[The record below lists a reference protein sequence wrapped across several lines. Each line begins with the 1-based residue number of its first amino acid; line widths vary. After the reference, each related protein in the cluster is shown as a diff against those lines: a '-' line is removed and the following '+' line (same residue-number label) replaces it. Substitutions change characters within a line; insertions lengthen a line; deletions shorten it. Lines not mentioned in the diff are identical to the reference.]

1 MRGDLRIVGGSLD
14 MLNKINERM
23 NLLFGTNINKLY
35 GPKNKNYKFIEWAG
49 MKDIENI
56 YIMVF
61 IWILSFFSKEKNV
74 YLMMLLK
81 SSKIKKNIEKNKHG
95 IKLHWR

>member
-56 YIMVF
+56 YNGFYMDF
-61 IWILSFFSKEKNV
+61 IFFLQRKKRIFDDVIEIIKNKEK
-74 YLMMLLK
+74 YR
-81 SSKIKKNIEKNKHG
+81 KK
-95 IKLHWR
+95 